1 MQGERFA
8 SSARA
13 VGVVAARSGF
23 SSLHEN
29 PNKRAKDEPFLVQ
42 ILPRDSLVA
51 LAVAKKLAPFQL
63 FRAILQEPGCQP
75 LPQVLFPLPVFRYRS
90 RLRPS
95 ASSQQAS

>member
-13 VGVVAARSGF
+13 VGVVVARSGF

-29 PNKRAKDEPFLVQ
+29 LNKRAKDEPFLVQ

-63 FRAILQEPGCQP
+63 FRAILREPGCRP
-75 LPQVLFPLPVFRYRS
+75 LP
-90 RLRPS
+90 
-95 ASSQQAS
+95 